1 MSIRTEIQRL
11 APSSVIELFEL
22 DMSVTTSGGK
32 LFFHAGTNNLDT
44 SVVWQGVE
52 YLPWPIKASGFDKTG
67 SGSLPRPKMTVSNYG
82 GTISAEVAANDD
94 LVGCTIT
101 RRRTL
106 ARFLDA
112 SNFPSG
118 NATAD
123 ASQHFPDEIWFV
135 EQKTLETKDS
145 VEFELSSVFDLMGVQ
160 LPARQIIKTAA
171 RGNTAERSVAT
182 QARTSTRTT
191 IRSHRSA
198 TTTAP
203 SVSMRVR
210 RGETSSPAG
219 SSLLAAFRGNTC
231 SVILN
236 PLPAPR

>member
-160 LPARQIIKTAA
+160 LPARQIIK
-171 RGNTAERSVAT
+171 NSC
-182 QARTSTRTT
+182 
-191 IRSHRSA
+191 
-198 TTTAP
+198 P
-203 SVSMRVR
+203 
-210 RGETSSPAG
+210 
-219 SSLLAAFRGNTC
+219 
-231 SVILN
+231 
-236 PLPAPR
+236 